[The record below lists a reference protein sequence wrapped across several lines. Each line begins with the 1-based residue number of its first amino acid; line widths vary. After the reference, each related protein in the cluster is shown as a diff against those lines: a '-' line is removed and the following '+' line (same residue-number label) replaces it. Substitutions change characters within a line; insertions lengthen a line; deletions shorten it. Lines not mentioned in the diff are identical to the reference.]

1 MVCHFCYNGT
11 GNDHK
16 INGGTDN
23 GVTIQAYTDQD
34 TACHFCY
41 GPAEG
46 WHYHSSQDGSK
57 YGMLVLLKRG
67 MLFLLERNRGM
78 TTIQART
85 EKSMVCHFCYGEAK
99 NGTATYSRTEPRMVS
114 PLMLERARKWY
125 CHPLWR
131 TRTWYCPPL
140 SSVYH
145 ATCKNI

>member
-85 EKSMVCHFCYGEAK
+85 DKSMVCHCCYGEAK
-99 NGTATYSRTEPRMVS
+99 NGTATYSRTENGIATHAGTSQEMV
-114 PLMLERARKWY
+114 
-125 CHPLWR
+125 
-131 TRTWYCPPL
+131 L
-140 SSVYH
+140 SSAVTDQDMVLPSIILRLSCYL
-145 ATCKNI
+145 